1 MKNVVKE
8 CWDDMSFC
16 GTPEGTA
23 SHLVLTQDLPK
34 APYED
39 QGLAHDIH
47 HLTLSS
53 EYCALAS
60 KEVYPEVE

>member
-1 MKNVVKE
+1 
-8 CWDDMSFC
+8 MSFC